1 MAENIFHGTNM
12 DRITDYFTFADLCL
26 KVNCKRKL
34 CDVINYLKRFFY
46 FDNAVCGLVG
56 LTDGVFS
63 NRLEIVN
70 VSYPEQWLR
79 LYVENNYHMI
89 DPVIVYHLKQ
99 FAPQVWSTTYEK
111 TKNIGSTF
119 ISTAKDFGLVDGVCH
134 GIFDELNTQGSIF
147 SFSVKSISNRALI
160 LKQLELIV
168 PLLHI
173 ALCNYHNHKKER
185 KLLVKRKA
193 CTPLTN
199 REKEVLN
206 WIKIGKTNWEIS
218 MILGISER
226 TVKFHVI
233 NILHKLNTSS
243 RSHAV
248 AKAIN
253 LSIIEF

>member
-1 MAENIFHGTNM
+1 
-12 DRITDYFTFADLCL
+12 
-26 KVNCKRKL
+26 
-34 CDVINYLKRFFY
+34 
-46 FDNAVCGLVG
+46 
-56 LTDGVFS
+56 
-63 NRLEIVN
+63 
-70 VSYPEQWLR
+70 
-79 LYVENNYHMI
+79 
-89 DPVIVYHLKQ
+89 
-99 FAPQVWSTTYEK
+99 
-111 TKNIGSTF
+111 
-119 ISTAKDFGLVDGVCH
+119 
-134 GIFDELNTQGSIF
+134 LNTQGSIF
-147 SFSVKSISNRALI
+147 SFSVKSINNRALI
-160 LKQLELIV
+160 LKQLELII